1 MERKNKYSPSNT
13 LPLYYKITSTNLQLK
28 AENSIISSGFKKFE
42 KHWKDS
48 WTSWLQ
54 FVAIMTPCWVKHEH
68 WPSLARSRT
77 EEYYN
82 ISSIF
87 PVWTPR
93 DLTICS
99 YSHITLNNFIKL
111 EIYVQNLFILINFNV
126 KVNYVEKLNLY
137 CLNFIRDMRI
147 QKIHLSSISFFYILH
162 FIYAASLVVSTW
174 IGGRFLYH
182 YGGPETSKEFWLLS
196 PSNGGVWQGTSLYAN
211 LLGKE
216 LSYSIR
222 KQRDEGFLELKGDW
236 SNRK

>member
-13 LPLYYKITSTNLQLK
+13 LPLYHKITSTNLQLK
-28 AENSIISSGFKKFE
+28 AENSIISSGLKKFE

-147 QKIHLSSISFFYILH
+147 QKIHLSSISFFLH
-162 FIYAASLVVSTW
+162 FAFYLRSFTRSIHLNWGQISLSSWRSRNVQRILVVVFFQWWCLTGYLSLCQPS
-174 IGGRFLYH
+174 RQRAFLFH
-182 YGGPETSKEFWLLS
+182 
-196 PSNGGVWQGTSLYAN
+196 
-211 LLGKE
+211 
-216 LSYSIR
+216 
-222 KQRDEGFLELKGDW
+222 
-236 SNRK
+236 